1 LNDPLR
7 LGVVCALADEARV
20 FGLKRPSLDREIIL
34 RPNLRLW
41 VSGMGAAR
49 AGAAAESLLKAGCDA
64 LLSFGYCGALSPGLV
79 PGSLVLPSLLV
90 DAESGE
96 EFEADSGMHA
106 ALRQRLT
113 ALPHVSSAH
122 VLVGSARV
130 LGVEDKRA
138 WDRRWPG
145 AVVDMESC
153 AIARAAREHG
163 VPWGVLRAVLDRR
176 DDEIPSSL
184 TRLLDPWGRWDA
196 PLWQRLTAVMGVSPR
211 RLWMLAHSQKKA
223 FDALARSAR
232 CLSDSGP
239 FLPF

>member
-1 LNDPLR
+1 
-7 LGVVCALADEARV
+7 
-20 FGLKRPSLDREIIL
+20 
-34 RPNLRLW
+34 
-41 VSGMGAAR
+41 
-49 AGAAAESLLKAGCDA
+49 
-64 LLSFGYCGALSPGLV
+64 
-79 PGSLVLPSLLV
+79 
-90 DAESGE
+90 
-96 EFEADSGMHA
+96 MHA

>member
-1 LNDPLR
+1 MNDPLR

-41 VSGMGAAR
+41 VSGIGAAR
-49 AGAAAESLLKAGCDA
+49 AGAAAESLLKNGCDV
-64 LLSFGYCGALSPGLV
+64 LLSFGYCGGLSPGLV
-79 PGSLVLPSLLV
+79 PGSLVLPTLLV